1 MSAFTELSN
10 IDRIAAMKDP
20 VRRNFQITQSYHE
33 LSLALAKRTGPCANW
48 CTFATWASRQAG
60 QTIRKEDLAKALEN
74 NLAAAAAVGQA
85 IYDIAKIALEK
96 GAGMDKQGIAKLVWQ
111 TADPLAAMYRAG
123 AAVARGNRKVY
134 AEIAPEFARFLDACG
149 HDSAYDAEKIARFCS
164 ALKPGDPPDGQRYLA
179 QAFNSYYQAFFEPNK
194 KKKAEHILLANIEIG
209 FHEQTRLQPEIA
221 EAMEASVLDP
231 GLFKGNLLKTLFPN
245 QTWWLSVGSI
255 FRKYLHMPTPLDIA
269 TGKFASEARRRMR
282 LFLSARMMELG
293 FPKGVRL
300 HLGKDLKANFPADL
314 KTLTNPGLL
323 ALLKKIDPT
332 PNSLADTGA
341 VDWASLYDRLHFIA
355 DMFRCYQETAD
366 LLLPPF
372 DPANTPLTAGE

>member
-111 TADPLAAMYRAG
+111 TADPLAAMYRAS

-134 AEIAPEFARFLDACG
+134 AEIAPEFARFWMPAG
-149 HDSAYDAEKIARFCS
+149 TT
-164 ALKPGDPPDGQRYLA
+164 ALTTPKKSP
-179 QAFNSYYQAFFEPNK
+179 AFAAPSSPA
-194 KKKAEHILLANIEIG
+194 
-209 FHEQTRLQPEIA
+209 TRP
-221 EAMEASVLDP
+221 MAS
-231 GLFKGNLLKTLFPN
+231 G
-245 QTWWLSVGSI
+245 I
-255 FRKYLHMPTPLDIA
+255 
-269 TGKFASEARRRMR
+269 
-282 LFLSARMMELG
+282 
-293 FPKGVRL
+293 
-300 HLGKDLKANFPADL
+300 
-314 KTLTNPGLL
+314 
-323 ALLKKIDPT
+323 
-332 PNSLADTGA
+332 
-341 VDWASLYDRLHFIA
+341 
-355 DMFRCYQETAD
+355 
-366 LLLPPF
+366 
-372 DPANTPLTAGE
+372 